1 MTTPSQTPAQPEPAQ
16 QTAPLDWAR
25 TLTTPTQQP
34 DRAPGP
40 EGPAPQS
47 QAERAPATTVPGNT
61 GPGTTVPGTTVP
73 GATVSVA
80 AADAHTAPA
89 LAPPTWSARRQPLR
103 LHWPSASPR
112 SAPSGPPPRCP
123 RGRRALP
130 TAGVCRVEAGSSQEV
145 SSRRE
150 DRAAPSGCSSP
161 SGRSAPAGSCLA
173 SSCRVDRYLA
183 ASRARDSS
191 SRAARRAT
199 PGPGRRHD
207 APTPRRGAAPRRHGG
222 IRVWRNGSRGAAAL
236 SVVGAPARLAT
247 PRRRVLGVLGRQE
260 RLQLDALGARGS
272 VKLAPVSLACRHGR
286 QGV

>member
-80 AADAHTAPA
+80 AADAHTALAGAAHLVGQEDSHCGCTGHRLLHGRRHRGRRRAAPRVAGRCRRPGYAGWRPVPA
-89 LAPPTWSARRQPLR
+89 R
-103 LHWPSASPR
+103 R
-112 SAPSGPPPRCP
+112 SAPAGGQG
-123 RGRRALP
+123 GRP
-130 TAGVCRVEAGSSQEV
+130 Q
-145 SSRRE
+145 
-150 DRAAPSGCSSP
+150 PP

-199 PGPGRRHD
+199 RVRDDDMTRRLLAAVLRPAGTAAYGSGARISRCCRPVGRRC
-207 APTPRRGAAPRRHGG
+207 ARSPRNASAARARCARPAGAAP
-222 IRVWRNGSRGAAAL
+222 A
-236 SVVGAPARLAT
+236 
-247 PRRRVLGVLGRQE
+247 
-260 RLQLDALGARGS
+260 
-272 VKLAPVSLACRHGR
+272 
-286 QGV
+286 